1 MPAGMTDEAA
11 TLAEPPGAEAFAAT
25 LLPRHG
31 QRPLCFQGRLL
42 MSAVVAEPGLP
53 VASAIALHEVL
64 GGGFVA
70 AVRHEMRAPLRAEPR
85 CYAAQAAAADG
96 VLGFLHAH
104 DPLRDLPADSLL
116 EAAGG
121 FGMAPAWQHGDGA
134 EDGAGPA
141 APTEAE
147 LLAAAALLAP
157 RLRAAWHGLLAACFG
172 PPAAGGAEPPD
183 AEACA
188 AAHGDHAAAPGGPVA
203 RCEDTRAQDG
213 REEDGAP
220 RRDASCEGEP
230 R

>member
-1 MPAGMTDEAA
+1 MRAGTTDEAA
-11 TLAEPPGAEAFAAT
+11 TMAGTPAEAFAAT
-25 LLPRHG
+25 RLPRHG

-42 MSAVVAEPGLP
+42 ISAVVAEPGLP

-85 CYAAQAAAADG
+85 CYAAAAAAADG

-104 DPLRDLPADSLL
+104 DPLRDLPADALL
-116 EAAGG
+116 AAAGG
-121 FGMAPAWQHGDGA
+121 GFGPATDPAGAPDACAA
-134 EDGAGPA
+134 EDDAGAD
-141 APTEAE
+141 APGAPLMSEAE

-172 PPAAGGAEPPD
+172 PPAAGGT
-183 AEACA
+183 
-188 AAHGDHAAAPGGPVA
+188 A
-203 RCEDTRAQDG
+203 RGEGMRAQDG

-220 RRDASCEGEP
+220 RREASCEGEP